1 VEILWQIRILHATL
15 DLFGAMNVLR
25 MPALR
30 STGSQDYPGFQVAIV
45 TTQGMCLIV
54 TGAMDTAH
62 NKVGMASRMVTLN
75 RMDIPSRMDMGIRM
89 DSVSKMDTASRM
101 HTINRVDVQVHAR
114 MEARVHEEGIKA
126 RGSTTALRIIMERR
140 LQALHLTKECTQYL
154 LPLCCPIAR
163 MPTCRVF

>member
-1 VEILWQIRILHATL
+1 VQILWQIRILHATL

-45 TTQGMCLIV
+45 TTQGMYLIV

-62 NKVGMASRMVTLN
+62 NKMGMASRMVTLN
-75 RMDIPSRMDMGIRM
+75 RMDIPSRMGMGIR
-89 DSVSKMDTASRM
+89 MDTASRM